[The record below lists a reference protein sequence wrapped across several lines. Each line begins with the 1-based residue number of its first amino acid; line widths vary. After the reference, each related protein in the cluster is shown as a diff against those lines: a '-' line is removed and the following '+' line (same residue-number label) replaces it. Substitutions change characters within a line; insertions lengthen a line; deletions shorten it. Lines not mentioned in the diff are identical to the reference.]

1 MRKTETDR
9 LERYLT
15 HLGIKHDGIYIVRII
30 KKNKTER
37 VSIGSLTPQFIPE
50 NTL

>member
-15 HLGIKHDGIYIVRII
+15 HLGIKHDDIYIVRII
-30 KKNKTER
+30 KKKTER